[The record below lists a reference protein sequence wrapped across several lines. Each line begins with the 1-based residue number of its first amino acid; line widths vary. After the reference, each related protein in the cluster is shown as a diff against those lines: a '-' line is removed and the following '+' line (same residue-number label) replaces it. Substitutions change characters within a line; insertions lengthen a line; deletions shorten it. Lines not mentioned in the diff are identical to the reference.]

1 MSALL
6 IHTRS
11 LSLRGNATQDSILYE
26 LARLKRSIEQS
37 LQVALCHNDGFSHTL
52 GDPFDTRVAENLRN
66 LARAAQNFHSSASST
81 ASSIHDANKISDWKV
96 QSDAAMSVRGTLTP
110 NKREQIHQYLDQT
123 QLETTRKPLQH
134 SPNSIAP
141 SVEPLSKDAVDENDD
156 LNDEVEFESL
166 FLSGLEEVSKQSMLK
181 QDFKKAETFLEKAIQ
196 IHIGLA
202 SEDSDFKHLQISLII
217 CYFFQHKWRLAEPLI
232 TGIAKSRANLDAVVC
247 NLLHALALAYLSDY
261 RFDDAI
267 KVCRQALRGKKKM
280 KETFGASYESDY
292 NETLGLLATIHDI
305 KGDLLYPEVLRRTIP
320 QDFTYCH
327 PFNEVEFIGK
337 HSIIFQDI
345 FGGDT
350 PPNWGQAQA
359 WGQQPIIAELPGV
372 NIVTPIEEKAEVSP
386 SNPRENTKPETL
398 HIQLDLY
405 EKFEA
410 DTSKEVIISIPSS
423 ASDSD
428 ETGGGISSS
437 ANSDISSR
445 ATSRLGLVPKRSFT
459 RSITRLL
466 GSVRSRSTVSSED
479 LTVPQSP
486 ELEYISSL
494 PRRLSRRQ
502 RLRRS
507 LWPNSDSNM
516 FSLKKS
522 GTKLQKR
529 ARIRPVQKPSAPCGY
544 HQEPPLGLLLTEPIN
559 WSNNKTD
566 EDITQREL
574 RGQRQDI
581 YSWFGLNS
589 EDKCPD
595 YCDDSFEVNR
605 NTRWD
610 TASRI
615 LGANPIGN
623 MDPHHDGSF
632 DNNWGTHWD
641 TASRILGADPVG
653 HIELPDNA
661 VYASRSLEI
670 PRNFEM
676 VKNKYYRNA
685 TISGFTGQGIPNPA
699 LENQLRRPKL
709 TIIIPNSSK
718 NPGWVPLDAHFPR
731 HSPQSLIDKVNSVN
745 DSQSYTLIPH
755 PPPSPPLSIN
765 EGNLCEIFAN
775 EIRCP
780 LGSKQKGIRISEE
793 YAEQQP
799 TGPVLP
805 GSPLESCIGS
815 IKPKNPP
822 EEILAPKLPPSPPA
836 SIVAEA
842 GP

>member
-1 MSALL
+1 M
-6 IHTRS
+6 
-11 LSLRGNATQDSILYE
+11 
-26 LARLKRSIEQS
+26 ARLKRSIEQS
-37 LQVALCHNDGFSHTL
+37 LQVALRHNDGFSHTL

-123 QLETTRKPLQH
+123 QLETTCKLPQH
-134 SPNSIAP
+134 APNSIAP
-141 SVEPLSKDAVDENDD
+141 SVEPPSKDAVDENDD
-156 LNDEVEFESL
+156 LNDEAEFESL

-267 KVCRQALRGKKKM
+267 KVCRQALRGKKKL
-280 KETFGASYESDY
+280 KETFGASHDSDY

-337 HSIIFQDI
+337 HSTVFQNIFSE
-345 FGGDT
+345 DT
-350 PPNWGQAQA
+350 PPNWGHAQA

-372 NIVTPIEEKAEVSP
+372 DNVTPTEEEAEVSS
-386 SNPRENTKPETL
+386 SNSRENTKPQTL

-410 DTSKEVIISIPSS
+410 DTSKEVVVSIPSS
-423 ASDSD
+423 ASESEETGD
-428 ETGGGISSS
+428 ETSSS
-437 ANSDISSR
+437 ANSDTSSQP
-445 ATSRLGLVPKRSFT
+445 TSRLGLLPKRSFT

-479 LTVPQSP
+479 LTAPQSP
-486 ELEYISSL
+486 ELEYVPSL
-494 PRRLSRRQ
+494 LRRLSRRQ
-502 RLRRS
+502 RLRKS
-507 LWPNSDSNM
+507 LWPNSDSNV

-529 ARIRPVQKPSAPCGY
+529 ASNRPVQKSPAFCEWDP
-544 HQEPPLGLLLTEPIN
+544 ERPLVLRQTESIN
-559 WSNNKTD
+559 WSNNETH
-566 EDITQREL
+566 EAIIHREL
-574 RGQRQDI
+574 RGERQDI

-589 EDKCPD
+589 EENCPGYYD
-595 YCDDSFEVNR
+595 DGFYKNQTLYDDSFEINR
-605 NTRWD
+605 DTHWV
-610 TASRI
+610 TASHI
-615 LGANPIGN
+615 LGTNPVSN
-623 MDPHHDGSF
+623 MNPQYGSSF

-661 VYASRSLEI
+661 VYTSRPSKI
-670 PRNFEM
+670 PRNFET
-676 VKNKYYRNA
+676 VKNNYYRNA
-685 TISGFTGQGIPNPA
+685 TISGFTRQHTPDPA
-699 LENQLRRPKL
+699 LESHLRRPKL

-718 NPGWVPLDAHFPR
+718 IPGWVPLVAHYPGHVSR
-731 HSPQSLIDKVNSVN
+731 SLIEKVNGVN
-745 DSQSYTLIPH
+745 GQQSYALIPH

-765 EGNLCEIFAN
+765 EDNLPEISEN
-775 EIRCP
+775 EIGCP
-780 LGSKQKGIRISEE
+780 SGSKQKGVHISEE
-793 YAEQQP
+793 YREQQL
-799 TGPVLP
+799 TGPELLR
-805 GSPLESCIGS
+805 SPPESCVGS
-815 IKPKNPP
+815 IKRNSAP
-822 EEILAPKLPPSPPA
+822 EEIMAPRLPPSPPA